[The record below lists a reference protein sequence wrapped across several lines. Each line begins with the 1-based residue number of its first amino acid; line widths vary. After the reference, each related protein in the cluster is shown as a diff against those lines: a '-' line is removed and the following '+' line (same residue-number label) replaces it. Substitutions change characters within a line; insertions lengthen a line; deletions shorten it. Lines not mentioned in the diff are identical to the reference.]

1 MKPGQKTSEFFVAIG
16 TVLGLLA
23 ASLGGVLP
31 THWAALGAT
40 VVSAAYTIGRS
51 FVKAGGAE
59 ALENLAADE
68 TPAMAPVAIVPP
80 AA

>member
-16 TVLGLLA
+16 TTAGLLA
-23 ASLGGVLP
+23 SALAGVLP
-31 THWAALGAT
+31 AHWAALGAM
-40 VVSAAYTIGRS
+40 VVSAAYTLGRS

-59 ALENLAADE
+59 ALESLGKSETAAAAPT
-68 TPAMAPVAIVPP
+68 TPAPP